1 MILYMR
7 LFGKK
12 KSGKDW
18 FDEGNIFFGQE
29 NYFEAIKCFDK
40 VILNKKIH
48 GKNIAIALNSK
59 GKCIAKL
66 EDYETAIKCFDLA
79 IQINPNSA
87 VTLIEKANALENL
100 GQNDEA
106 NECLA
111 KAKKLESKK

>member
-1 MILYMR
+1 MG

-18 FDEGNIFFGQE
+18 FDEGNNFFGQE

-66 EDYETAIKCFDLA
+66 EDFETAITCFDLA
-79 IQINPNSA
+79 MQIDPNSLEA
-87 VTLIEKANALENL
+87 LIEKANVLERL
-100 GQNDEA
+100 GQDDEA
-106 NECLA
+106 KECRA
-111 KAKKLESKK
+111 KAKKLKLD

>member
-1 MILYMR
+1 MG

-18 FDEGNIFFGQE
+18 FDDGNNFYEQE
-29 NYFEAIKCFDK
+29 NYFDAIQCFDK

-66 EDYETAIKCFDLA
+66 EDFETAIKCFDLA
-79 IQINPNSA
+79 MQINPNSSEA
-87 VTLIEKANALENL
+87 LIEKANVLERL
-100 GQNDEA
+100 GQDDEA
-106 NECLA
+106 KECLA
-111 KAKKLESKK
+111 KAKKLELN

>member
-1 MILYMR
+1 MG

-18 FDEGNIFFGQE
+18 FDDGNDFFDQE
-29 NYFEAIKCFDK
+29 NYFDAIKCFDK

-66 EDYETAIKCFDLA
+66 EEYETAIKCFDLA
-79 IQINPNSA
+79 IQINPNSSVA
-87 VTLIEKANALENL
+87 LIEKANALQNL

-106 NECLA
+106 EECLA
-111 KAKKLESKK
+111 KAKKLESKE

>member
-1 MILYMR
+1 MG

-18 FDEGNIFFGQE
+18 FDDGNNFYEQE
-29 NYFEAIKCFDK
+29 NFLDAIKCFDK

-79 IQINPNSA
+79 IQINPNSSDA
-87 VTLIEKANALENL
+87 LIGKANALESL
-100 GQNDEA
+100 GQDDEA
-106 NECLA
+106 RECLA
-111 KAKKLESKK
+111 KAKKLELD